1 MKKVFLIS
9 IILMALAIFFPGCTS
24 YEEYHFDG
32 KINGE
37 DVVFWEDDFFLTSHL
52 TIKKID
58 GTKIKYNDDRKDLK
72 LDSIKITLPDG
83 KITHYWASSENPIVK
98 EIIKEGQKQFDAY
111 LAKIHEINSAP
122 LLK

>member
-1 MKKVFLIS
+1 
-9 IILMALAIFFPGCTS
+9 MALAIFLPGCTP
-24 YEEYHFDG
+24 YQEYHFDG

-37 DVVFWEDDFFLTSHL
+37 DVYFVEDSFFNINYL
-52 TIKKID
+52 TITKID
-58 GTKIKYNDDRKDLK
+58 GTKIKYTDDGKDLN
-72 LDSIKITLPDG
+72 LDSIRITLHDG